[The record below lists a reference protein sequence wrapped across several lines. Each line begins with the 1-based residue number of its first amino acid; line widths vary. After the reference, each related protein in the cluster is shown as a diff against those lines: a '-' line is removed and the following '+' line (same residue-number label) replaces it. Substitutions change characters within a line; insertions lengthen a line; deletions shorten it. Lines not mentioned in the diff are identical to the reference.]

1 MPNCHLREH
10 VFEKGSATQ
19 AAAVATCAQ
28 VLMHVVGLIVVT
40 ALCSREVHCLRWHL
54 RLDNSAANV
63 EGLLLDPVM
72 VASLGAL
79 IGLTVGMSLGTL
91 GIGACICME
100 HVICLLSLV
109 WGMGVLAG
117 VCTLGTCCM
126 LQMWSGVLVSSSRW
140 RFFCMQTCVASA
152 IHCKSCMV

>member
-1 MPNCHLREH
+1 M
-10 VFEKGSATQ
+10 FEEGGATR

-28 VLMHVVGLIVVT
+28 VLMHVIGLIVVT
-40 ALCSREVHCLRWHL
+40 ALRSHEAHHLRWRL
-54 RLDNSAANV
+54 RLDDSAAIV

-72 VASLGAL
+72 VASQGAL

-91 GIGACICME
+91 RIGACICME

-117 VCTLGTCCM
+117 VCTLGTCCI
-126 LQMWSGVLVSSSRW
+126 LQIWSGVLVSSNRW
-140 RFFCMQTCVASA
+140 RFVCTQACVAST
-152 IHCKSCMV
+152 ICCKSCEA

>member
-1 MPNCHLREH
+1 MSDCRVREH
-10 VFEKGSATQ
+10 VFEEGGATW

-28 VLMHVVGLIVVT
+28 VLMCVVWLIVVM
-40 ALCSREVHCLRWHL
+40 ALCSREAHCLRW
-54 RLDNSAANV
+54 RSCLDDSAANV

-72 VASLGAL
+72 VVMRGAL

-91 GIGACICME
+91 RTGACVCME

-117 VCTLGTCCM
+117 VCTLGTHC
-126 LQMWSGVLVSSSRW
+126 VL
-140 RFFCMQTCVASA
+140 
-152 IHCKSCMV
+152 